1 MEKECP
7 VEIGVVFEGER
18 VRRDDMYVE
27 LGGIKVPNKAELVRC
42 KSVDEVED
50 GKVIIKGLDIKDME
64 EGSQHPF
71 GILVE
76 VAGEQVE
83 PDLEAV
89 IERRIH
95 DFSNYVE
102 GFMHVN
108 QRYDIWCRLSKK
120 SYQKG
125 LDSFRYLGEALTR
138 LFKAELPIIEKMQV
152 TFMTDEADVKPF
164 MEEAKKIYEARDARA
179 RALSDDD
186 VEEFYGC
193 VLCQSFAPTHVCVIT
208 PDRISLCGA
217 INWFDGRAAARV
229 DPKGPNFRVEKGEL
243 LDKENFEYSGINE
256 VVKEK
261 SLGENERF
269 WLHTMFGYP
278 HTSCGCFE
286 AIAFFIPE
294 VEGIGIAH
302 RNYQGETVIGVPFV
316 TLATQTGGGKQLDG
330 FLGIAIEYMRSPKF
344 FQTDGG
350 WDRIVWM
357 PQSIKEQVKDAIPEN
372 LYDKIATEE
381 ITTSINELKQFLQDN
396 DHPVVKLWTA
406 KKEEPGEVMEAE
418 ELEVIPV
425 GAGGGLGG
433 VRIIL
438 KNARIHADK
447 MIIRRK

>member
-1 MEKECP
+1 MEEKFP
-7 VEIGVVFEGER
+7 VEIGVVYEGER
-18 VRRDDMYVE
+18 VRKEDMQVE
-27 LGGIKVPNKAELVRC
+27 LGGIKVQYKAELVQYT
-42 KSVDEVED
+42 SMDEIED
-50 GKVIIKGLDIKDME
+50 GKVIMKGPDLKDME
-64 EGSQHPF
+64 EGGRYPF

-76 VAGEQVE
+76 VAGDQVE

-102 GFMHVN
+102 GFMHTN

-120 SYQKG
+120 SFQKG
-125 LDSFRYLGEALTR
+125 FNSLKYLGQALMK
-138 LFKAELPIIEKMQV
+138 LFKAELPIIEKIQI
-152 TFMTDEADVKPF
+152 TFMTEEKDVKPF
-164 MEEAKKIYEARDARA
+164 VENARKIYEARDARA
-179 RALSDDD
+179 RELSDDD

-193 VLCQSFAPTHVCVIT
+193 VLCQSFAPTHVCIIT

-229 DPKGPNFRVEKGEL
+229 DPKGPNFKVEKGKF
-243 LDKENFEYSGINE
+243 LDPEKFEYSGINE

-294 VEGIGIAH
+294 VNGIGIAH
-302 RNYQGETVIGVPFV
+302 RDYQGETVIGVPFV

-344 FQTDGG
+344 FSTDGG
-350 WDRIVWM
+350 WKHIVWM
-357 PQSIKEQVKDAIPEN
+357 PEYIKERIQDAIPEE
-372 LYDKIATEE
+372 LSDKIATEK
-381 ITTSINELKQFLQDN
+381 ITTSIQELKQFLQEKN
-396 DHPVVKLWTA
+396 HPVVETWI
-406 KKEEPGEVMEAE
+406 EEEKPEAIMEAE

-425 GAGGGLGG
+425 GMGGGLGG
-433 VRIIL
+433 IRIIL
-438 KNARIHADK
+438 KSARIHADK

>member
-1 MEKECP
+1 MAEEFP
-7 VEIGVVFEGER
+7 VEIGVVYEGER
-18 VRRDDMYVE
+18 IRKQNMQVE
-27 LGGIKVPNKAELVRC
+27 LGGTKIPYKAELVQC
-42 KSVDEVED
+42 KPMDEIKD
-50 GKVIIKGLDIKDME
+50 GTVTIEGIDLKDME
-64 EGSQHPF
+64 EGGRYPF

-76 VAGEQVE
+76 VAGEKVE
-83 PDLEAV
+83 KDLEAV

-108 QRYDIWCRLSKK
+108 QRYDIWCRVSK
-120 SYQKG
+120 SAFNKG
-125 LDSFRYLGEALTR
+125 FNSFEYMGKALIK

-152 TFMTDEADVKPF
+152 TFMTDEEQVKPF
-164 MEEAKKIYEARDARA
+164 MENSMGIYEARDARA
-179 RALSDDD
+179 RELSDDD
-186 VEEFYGC
+186 VDEFYGC
-193 VLCQSFAPTHVCVIT
+193 VLCQSFAPTHVCAIT

-229 DPKGPNFRVEKGEL
+229 DPKGPNFKIEKGEL
-243 LDKENFEYSGINE
+243 LDKEKFEYSGINK
-256 VVKEK
+256 VVQEK

-286 AIAFFIPE
+286 AIAFYIPE
-294 VEGIGIAH
+294 VKGIGICH
-302 RNYQGETVIGVPFV
+302 RNYHGETVIGVPFS

-350 WDRIVWM
+350 WNRIVWM
-357 PQSIKEQVKDAIPEN
+357 PKFIKDQVQDAIPEE

-381 ITTSINELKQFLQDN
+381 ITTQVDELKQFLEEKE
-396 DHPVVKLWTA
+396 HPVMELWV
-406 KKEEPGEVMEAE
+406 EEEVFEAE
-418 ELEVIPV
+418 ELEVVPV
-425 GAGGGLGG
+425 GEAFMGTKL
-433 VRIIL
+433 IL

-447 MIIRRK
+447 VIIKRTKQ

>member
-1 MEKECP
+1 MTEEFP
-7 VEIGVVFEGER
+7 VEMGVVYEGER
-18 VRRDDMYVE
+18 IRKDNMQIE
-27 LGGIKVPNKAELVRC
+27 LGGTKIPYKAELVQSRAL
-42 KSVDEVED
+42 DEIED
-50 GKVIIKGLDIKDME
+50 GKVTIKGKDLKDME
-64 EGSQHPF
+64 EGGRYPF
-71 GILVE
+71 VILVE

-83 PDLEAV
+83 KDLEAV

-108 QRYDIWCRLSKK
+108 QRYDIWCRVSKK
-120 SYQKG
+120 SFQKG
-125 LDSFRYLGEALTR
+125 FNSFKFLGQALIK

-152 TFMTDEADVKPF
+152 TFMTEEEDAKPF
-164 MEEAKKIYEARDARA
+164 VENAREIYEARDARA
-179 RALSDDD
+179 RELSDDD
-186 VEEFYGC
+186 VDEFYGC
-193 VLCQSFAPTHVCVIT
+193 VLCQSFAPTHACAIT

-229 DPKGPNFRVEKGEL
+229 DPKGPNFKIEKGEL
-243 LDKENFEYSGINE
+243 IDPEKFEYTGVNE
-256 VVKEK
+256 MIKEK

-286 AIAFFIPE
+286 AIAFYIPE
-294 VEGIGIAH
+294 VDGIGICH
-302 RNYQGETVIGVPFV
+302 RNYHGETVIGVPFS

-344 FQTDGG
+344 FITDGG
-350 WDRIVWM
+350 WNRIVWM
-357 PQSIKEQVKDAIPEN
+357 PNFIKEQVQDAIPEA

-381 ITTSINELKQFLQDN
+381 ITTEINELKQFLQEK
-396 DHPVVKLWTA
+396 DHPVCERWV
-406 KKEEPGEVMEAE
+406 EEAVVEAG

-425 GAGGGLGG
+425 GEAFAGTKL
-433 VRIIL
+433 IL

-447 MIIRRK
+447 VIIKRR

>member
-1 MEKECP
+1 MEEKFP
-7 VEIGVVFEGER
+7 VEIGVVYEGER
-18 VRRDDMYVE
+18 VRKEDMRAE
-27 LGGIKVPNKAELVRC
+27 FGGIKVPDKAELVQCRTM
-42 KSVDEVED
+42 DEITD
-50 GKVIIKGLDIKDME
+50 GKVIIKGPDIKDLK
-64 EGSQHPF
+64 EGGSYPL

-120 SYQKG
+120 SYEKG
-125 LDSFRYLGEALTR
+125 FNSLKYLGQALMK
-138 LFKAELPIIEKMQV
+138 LFKAELPIIEKIQI
-152 TFMTDEADVKPF
+152 TFMTDEKDIKPF
-164 MEEAKKIYEARDARA
+164 VENARKIYEARDARA

-193 VLCQSFAPTHVCVIT
+193 VLCQSFAPTHVCIIT

-229 DPKGPNFRVEKGEL
+229 DPKGPNFKVEKGDF
-243 LDKENFEYSGINE
+243 LDKEKFEYSGINE

-294 VEGIGIAH
+294 VEGMGIAH
-302 RNYQGETVIGVPFV
+302 RDYQGETVIGVPFV

-330 FLGIAIEYMRSPKF
+330 FLGVAIEYMRSPKF
-344 FQTDGG
+344 FATDGG

-357 PQSIKEQVKDAIPEN
+357 PQYIKERVKDAIPDY
-372 LYDKIATEE
+372 LFDKIATEE
-381 ITTSINELKQFLQDN
+381 ITTSIDELKQFLLEKN
-396 DHPVVKLWTA
+396 HPVVERWVEE
-406 KKEEPGEVMEAE
+406 KEAVVEAE

-425 GAGGGLGG
+425 GGGGLGG
-433 VRIIL
+433 VRLIL

>member
-1 MEKECP
+1 MQ
-7 VEIGVVFEGER
+7 I
-18 VRRDDMYVE
+18 E
-27 LGGIKVPNKAELVRC
+27 LGGTKIPYKAELVQSRAL
-42 KSVDEVED
+42 DEIED
-50 GKVIIKGLDIKDME
+50 GKVTIKGKDLKDME
-64 EGSQHPF
+64 EGGRYPF
-71 GILVE
+71 VILVE

-83 PDLEAV
+83 KDLEAV

-108 QRYDIWCRLSKK
+108 QRYDIWCRVSKK
-120 SYQKG
+120 SFQKG
-125 LDSFRYLGEALTR
+125 FNSFKYLGQALIK

-152 TFMTDEADVKPF
+152 TFMTEEEDAKPF
-164 MEEAKKIYEARDARA
+164 VENAREIYEARDARA
-179 RALSDDD
+179 RELSDDD
-186 VEEFYGC
+186 VDEFYGC
-193 VLCQSFAPTHVCVIT
+193 VLCQSFAPTHACAIT

-229 DPKGPNFRVEKGEL
+229 DPKGPNFKIEKGEL
-243 LDKENFEYSGINE
+243 IDPEKFEYTGVNE
-256 VVKEK
+256 MIKEK

-286 AIAFFIPE
+286 AIAFYIPE
-294 VEGIGIAH
+294 VDGIGICH
-302 RNYQGETVIGVPFV
+302 RNYHGETVIGVPFS

-344 FQTDGG
+344 FITDGG
-350 WDRIVWM
+350 WNRIVWM
-357 PQSIKEQVKDAIPEN
+357 PNFIKEQVQDAIPEA

-381 ITTSINELKQFLQDN
+381 ITTEINELKQFLQEK
-396 DHPVVKLWTA
+396 DHPVCERWV
-406 KKEEPGEVMEAE
+406 EEAVVEAG

-425 GAGGGLGG
+425 GEAFAGTKL
-433 VRIIL
+433 IL

-447 MIIRRK
+447 MIIKRR

>member
-1 MEKECP
+1 MAKEFP
-7 VEIGVVFEGER
+7 VEIGVVYEGER
-18 VRRDDMYVE
+18 IRKDDMKVE
-27 LGGIKVPNKAELVRC
+27 LGGTKVPYKAELVQSRAM
-42 KSVDEVED
+42 DEIED
-50 GKVIIKGLDIKDME
+50 GKITVKGRDLKDLE
-64 EGSQHPF
+64 EGGQYPF
-71 GILVE
+71 VILVE
-76 VAGEQVE
+76 VAGKEVE
-83 PDLEAV
+83 KDLEAV

-108 QRYDIWCRLSKK
+108 QRYDIWCRVSKK
-120 SYQKG
+120 SFQKG
-125 LDSFRYLGEALTR
+125 FDSFTYLGQALIK

-152 TFMTDEADVKPF
+152 TFMTEEEDVKPF
-164 MEEAKKIYEARDARA
+164 VENARDIYEARDARA

-186 VEEFYGC
+186 VDEFYGC
-193 VLCQSFAPTHVCVIT
+193 VLCQSFAPTHACAIT

-229 DPKGPNFRVEKGEL
+229 DPKGPNFKIEKGEL
-243 LDKENFEYSGINE
+243 IDPEKFEYTGINKMI
-256 VVKEK
+256 KEK

-294 VEGIGIAH
+294 VDGIGICH
-302 RNYQGETVIGVPFV
+302 RNYHGETVIGVPFS

-344 FQTDGG
+344 FKTDGG
-350 WDRIVWM
+350 WNRIVWI
-357 PQSIKEQVKDAIPEN
+357 PQFIKEQVQDAIPEE

-381 ITTSINELKQFLQDN
+381 ITTDVNELKQFLEEKE
-396 DHPVVKLWTA
+396 HPVTERWV
-406 KKEEPGEVMEAE
+406 EEAVFAAE

-425 GAGGGLGG
+425 SEAFAGTRL
-433 VRIIL
+433 IL

-447 MIIRRK
+447 VIIRRR

>member
-1 MEKECP
+1 MEEKFP
-7 VEIGVVFEGER
+7 VDIGVVYEGER
-18 VRRDDMYVE
+18 VRREDMHAE
-27 LGGIKVPNKAELVRC
+27 FGGIKVPDKAELVQCRTMG
-42 KSVDEVED
+42 DITD
-50 GKVIIKGLDIKDME
+50 GEVIIKGPDIKDLK
-64 EGSQHPF
+64 EGGSYPL

-120 SYQKG
+120 SYEKG
-125 LDSFRYLGEALTR
+125 FNSLKYLGQALMK
-138 LFKAELPIIEKMQV
+138 LFKAELPIIEKIQI
-152 TFMTDEADVKPF
+152 TFMTDEKDIKPF
-164 MEEAKKIYEARDARA
+164 VENARKIYEARDARA

-193 VLCQSFAPTHVCVIT
+193 VLCQSFAPTHVCIIT

-229 DPKGPNFRVEKGEL
+229 DPKGPNFKVDKGDF

-302 RNYQGETVIGVPFV
+302 RDYQGETVIGVPFV

-330 FLGIAIEYMRSPKF
+330 FLGVAIEYMRSPKF
-344 FQTDGG
+344 FATDGG

-357 PQSIKEQVKDAIPEN
+357 PQYIKERVKDAIPDY
-372 LYDKIATEE
+372 LFDKIATEE
-381 ITTSINELKQFLQDN
+381 ITTSIDELKQFLQEKN
-396 DHPVVKLWTA
+396 HPVVERWVEE
-406 KKEEPGEVMEAE
+406 KEEAVVEAE

-425 GAGGGLGG
+425 GMGGGLGG
-433 VRIIL
+433 VRLIL

>member
-1 MEKECP
+1 MAEEFP
-7 VEIGVVFEGER
+7 VEMGVVYEGER
-18 VRRDDMYVE
+18 IRKDNMQVE
-27 LGGIKVPNKAELVRC
+27 LGGTKVPYKAELVQSRTM
-42 KSVDEVED
+42 DEIED
-50 GKVIIKGLDIKDME
+50 GKVTVKGKDLKDME
-64 EGSQHPF
+64 EGGRYPF
-71 GILVE
+71 VILVE

-83 PDLEAV
+83 KDLEAV

-95 DFSNYVE
+95 DFSNYIE

-108 QRYDIWCRLSKK
+108 QRYDIWCRVSKK
-120 SYQKG
+120 SFQKG
-125 LDSFRYLGEALTR
+125 FNSFKYLGQALIK

-152 TFMTDEADVKPF
+152 TFLTEEEDVKPF
-164 MEEAKKIYEARDARA
+164 AENARDIYEARDARA
-179 RALSDDD
+179 RDLSDDD

-193 VLCQSFAPTHVCVIT
+193 VLCQSFAPTHACAIT

-229 DPKGPNFRVEKGEL
+229 DPKGPNFKIEKGEL
-243 LDKENFEYSGINE
+243 IDPEKFEYTGVNAMI
-256 VVKEK
+256 KEK

-286 AIAFFIPE
+286 AIAFYIPE
-294 VEGIGIAH
+294 VEGIGICH
-302 RNYQGETVIGVPFV
+302 RNYHGETVIGVPFS

-344 FQTDGG
+344 FITDGG
-350 WDRIVWM
+350 WNRIVWM
-357 PQSIKEQVKDAIPEN
+357 PKFIKEQVQDAIPEE

-381 ITTSINELKQFLQDN
+381 ITTEINELKQFLEEK
-396 DHPVVKLWTA
+396 DHPVCERWV
-406 KKEEPGEVMEAE
+406 EEAVVEAE

-425 GAGGGLGG
+425 GEAFAGTRL
-433 VRIIL
+433 IL

-447 MIIRRK
+447 VIIKRR

>member
-1 MEKECP
+1 MEEKFP
-7 VEIGVVFEGER
+7 VEIGVVYEGER
-18 VRRDDMYVE
+18 VRREDMYAE
-27 LGGIKVPNKAELVRC
+27 FGGIKVPDKAELVQCRTM
-42 KSVDEVED
+42 DDITD
-50 GKVIIKGLDIKDME
+50 GEVIITGSDIKDLK
-64 EGSQHPF
+64 EGGSYPL

-120 SYQKG
+120 SYEKG
-125 LDSFRYLGEALTR
+125 FNSLRYLGEALMK
-138 LFKAELPIIEKMQV
+138 LFKAELPIIEKIQI
-152 TFMTDEADVKPF
+152 TFMTDEKDIKPF
-164 MEEAKKIYEARDARA
+164 VENARKIYEARDARA

-193 VLCQSFAPTHVCVIT
+193 VLCQSFAPTHVCIIT

-229 DPKGPNFRVEKGEL
+229 DPKGPNFKVDKGDF

-294 VEGIGIAH
+294 VEGMGIAH
-302 RNYQGETVIGVPFV
+302 RDYQGETVIGVPFV

-330 FLGIAIEYMRSPKF
+330 FLGVAIEYMRSPKF
-344 FQTDGG
+344 FATDGG

-357 PQSIKEQVKDAIPEN
+357 PQYIKERVKDAIPDY
-372 LYDKIATEE
+372 LFDKIATEE
-381 ITTSINELKQFLQDN
+381 ITTSIDELKQFLLEKN
-396 DHPVVKLWTA
+396 HPVVERWVEE
-406 KKEEPGEVMEAE
+406 KEEAVVEAE

-425 GAGGGLGG
+425 GTGGGLGG
-433 VRIIL
+433 VRLIL

>member
-1 MEKECP
+1 MEEKFP
-7 VEIGVVFEGER
+7 VEIGVVYEGER
-18 VRRDDMYVE
+18 VRKEDMQAE
-27 LGGIKVPNKAELVRC
+27 FGGIKVPDKAELVQCRTMDD
-42 KSVDEVED
+42 VTD
-50 GKVIIKGLDIKDME
+50 GKVIIKGPDIKDLK
-64 EGSQHPF
+64 EGGSYPL

-120 SYQKG
+120 SYEKG
-125 LDSFRYLGEALTR
+125 FNSLKYLGQALMK
-138 LFKAELPIIEKMQV
+138 LFKAELPIIEKIQI
-152 TFMTDEADVKPF
+152 TFMTDEKDIKPF
-164 MEEAKKIYEARDARA
+164 VENARKIYEARDARA

-193 VLCQSFAPTHVCVIT
+193 VLCQSFAPTHVCIIT

-229 DPKGPNFRVEKGEL
+229 DPKGPNFKVDKGDL
-243 LDKENFEYSGINE
+243 LDKEKFEYSGINE

-286 AIAFFIPE
+286 AITFFIPE
-294 VEGIGIAH
+294 VEGMGIAH
-302 RNYQGETVIGVPFV
+302 RDYQGETVIGVPFV

-330 FLGIAIEYMRSPKF
+330 FLGVAIEYMRSPKF
-344 FQTDGG
+344 FATDGG

-357 PQSIKEQVKDAIPEN
+357 PQYIKERVKDAIPDY
-372 LYDKIATEE
+372 LFDKIATEE
-381 ITTSINELKQFLQDN
+381 ITTSIDELKQFLLEKN
-396 DHPVVKLWTA
+396 HPVVERWVEE
-406 KKEEPGEVMEAE
+406 KEEAVVEAE

-425 GAGGGLGG
+425 GTGGGLGG
-433 VRIIL
+433 VRLIL

>member
-1 MEKECP
+1 MEKEFP
-7 VEIGVVFEGER
+7 VEIGVVYEGER
-18 VRRDDMYVE
+18 IRKQNMQVE
-27 LGGIKVPNKAELVRC
+27 LGGTKVGSKAELVRC
-42 KSVDEVED
+42 KPQDEIED
-50 GKVIIKGLDIKDME
+50 GKVTVQGLDLKDLE
-64 EGSQHPF
+64 EGGCYPF

-76 VAGEQVE
+76 VAGEKVE
-83 PDLEAV
+83 RDLEAV

-108 QRYDIWCRLSKK
+108 QRYDIWCRVSK
-120 SYQKG
+120 SAFQKG
-125 LDSFRYLGEALTR
+125 FNSFEYLGQALIR

-152 TFMTDEADVKPF
+152 IFMTEEADVKSF
-164 MEEAKKIYEARDARA
+164 MEDSIGIYEARDARA
-179 RALSDDD
+179 RDLSDDD
-186 VEEFYGC
+186 VDEFYGC
-193 VLCQSFAPTHVCVIT
+193 VLCQSFAPTHVCAIT

-229 DPKGPNFRVEKGEL
+229 DPKGPNFKIEKGEL
-243 LDKENFEYSGINE
+243 IDKEKFEYSGINK
-256 VVKEK
+256 VVQEK
-261 SLGENERF
+261 SLGENQRF

-286 AIAFFIPE
+286 AIAFYIPE
-294 VEGIGIAH
+294 VDGIGICH
-302 RNYQGETVIGVPFV
+302 RNYRGETVIGVPFS

-357 PQSIKEQVKDAIPEN
+357 PKFIKDQVQDAIPEH

-381 ITTSINELKQFLQDN
+381 ITTDVGELKQFLEEQE
-396 DHPVVKLWTA
+396 HPVTERW
-406 KKEEPGEVMEAE
+406 EEEVLEVG

-425 GAGGGLGG
+425 GEAFVGTKL
-433 VRIIL
+433 VL

-447 MIIRRK
+447 VIIKRTK

>member
-1 MEKECP
+1 MDEKFP
-7 VEIGVVFEGER
+7 VEIGVVYEGER
-18 VRRDDMYVE
+18 VRRENMQVE
-27 LGGIKVPNKAELVRC
+27 LGGTKVPYKAELVQSREM
-42 KSVDEVED
+42 DDIED
-50 GKVIIKGLDIKDME
+50 NKIIIKGPDLKELE
-64 EGSQHPF
+64 EGGRYPF
-71 GILVE
+71 VILVE

-83 PDLEAV
+83 KDLEAV

-108 QRYDIWCRLSKK
+108 QRYDIWCRVSK
-120 SYQKG
+120 SSFQKG
-125 LDSFRYLGEALTR
+125 FTSFTYLGQALIK

-152 TFMTDEADVKPF
+152 TFMTEEEDAKPF
-164 MEEAKKIYEARDARA
+164 MENARIIYEERDARA
-179 RALSDDD
+179 RDLSDDD
-186 VEEFYGC
+186 VDEFYGC
-193 VLCQSFAPTHVCVIT
+193 VLCQSFAPTHVCAIT

-229 DPKGPNFRVEKGEL
+229 DPKGPNFKIEKGEL
-243 LDKENFEYSGINE
+243 LDREKFEYSGINE
-256 VVKEK
+256 VVREK
-261 SLGENERF
+261 SLGENQRF

-286 AIAFFIPE
+286 AIAFYIPE
-294 VEGIGIAH
+294 VDGIGICH
-302 RNYQGETVIGVPFV
+302 RNYHGETVIGVPFS

-344 FQTDGG
+344 FITDGG

-357 PQSIKEQVKDAIPEN
+357 PQFIKEQVKDAIPEQ

-381 ITTSINELKQFLQDN
+381 ITTDVNVLKQFLEEN
-396 DHPVVKLWTA
+396 AHPVVERWA
-406 KKEEPGEVMEAE
+406 EEEEAFE
-418 ELEVIPV
+418 AAELEVVPI
-425 GAGGGLGG
+425 GEAFAGT
-433 VRIIL
+433 RIIL

>member
-1 MEKECP
+1 MEKFP
-7 VEIGVVFEGER
+7 VEIGVVYEGER
-18 VRRDDMYVE
+18 VRKDDMQVE
-27 LGGIKVPNKAELVRC
+27 LGGIKIPYKAELVQYREM
-42 KSVDEVED
+42 DE
-50 GKVIIKGLDIKDME
+50 IKDGEVIVKGPDLKDMD
-64 EGSQHPF
+64 EGGRYPF

-89 IERRIH
+89 VERRIH

-102 GFMHVN
+102 GLMHTN
-108 QRYDIWCRLSKK
+108 QRYDIWIRIAKK
-120 SYQKG
+120 SFQKG
-125 LDSFRYLGEALTR
+125 FDSFVYLGQALIK
-138 LFKAELPIIEKMQV
+138 LFKAELPIIEKIQI
-152 TFMTDEADVKPF
+152 TFMTTEADVKPF
-164 MEEAKKIYEARDARA
+164 VENARGIYEARDARA

-193 VLCQSFAPTHVCVIT
+193 VLCQSFAPTHACIIT

-217 INWFDGRAAARV
+217 INWFDGRAAAKV
-229 DPKGPNFRVEKGEL
+229 DPKGPNFKVDKGDFIDTEK
-243 LDKENFEYSGINE
+243 FEYTGINE
-256 VVKEK
+256 VIKEK

-302 RNYQGETVIGVPFV
+302 RDYQGETVIGVPFA

-344 FQTDGG
+344 FKTDGG

-357 PQSIKEQVKDAIPEN
+357 PQYIKDRVQDAIPEE
-372 LYDKIATEE
+372 LFDKIATEE
-381 ITTSINELKQFLQDN
+381 ITTDVNELKQFLEEKN
-396 DHPVVKLWTA
+396 HPVVERWIELEE
-406 KKEEPGEVMEAE
+406 KKAAVMEAE

-425 GAGGGLGG
+425 GVGGGLGG
-433 VRIIL
+433 IRIIL